1 MPKFDTD
8 FLFNQ
13 INWNLLILKGF
24 LNYWRI
30 DKNYSGINYGRKW

>member
-13 INWNLLILKGF
+13 INWNLLILKRF
-24 LNYWRI
+24 FNYWRI
-30 DKNYSGINYGRKW
+30 VKNFSEINYDKKW